1 MQYLFIF
8 LGGAVGALLR
18 YLLSFINTS
27 FEMPIGTFIANL
39 CGAFLMGFLGTLA
52 IQYFNNSPMLKKGI
66 TTGFL
71 ESLTTFS
78 TFQFELVQFFESGSF
93 ILLIVYALTSYIF
106 GILLCFLGVRLGAK
120 IS

>member
-1 MQYLFIF
+1 
-8 LGGAVGALLR
+8 
-18 YLLSFINTS
+18 
-27 FEMPIGTFIANL
+27 MPIGTFIANL

-52 IQYFNNSPMLKKGI
+52 IHYFNNSPMLKQGI
-66 TTGFL
+66 TTGFIG
-71 ESLTTFS
+71 SLTTFS